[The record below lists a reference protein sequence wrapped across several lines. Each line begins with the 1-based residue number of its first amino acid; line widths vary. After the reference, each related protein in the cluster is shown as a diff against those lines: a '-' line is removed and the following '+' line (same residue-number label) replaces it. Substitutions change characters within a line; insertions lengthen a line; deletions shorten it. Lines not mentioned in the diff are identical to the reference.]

1 LIIKLPPTGFH
12 GFISLAIASQISSK
26 YKYIRLGVVW
36 GSVMPDLDLLGSIL
50 IFIFTGGDADLTIA
64 FHRTIT
70 HSIIVISVILL
81 IAIVY
86 QFFSENARI
95 IYSPFLFG
103 VVGGMLLHIGLD
115 MFYFDGVTLLWP
127 FQPMGERITIIPFT
141 YEDLSPAFNSLTAKI
156 IGTLDGYFELV
167 FYLVFVLLANRYQTD
182 QELNFHWKSKD
193 IKITK
198 WPMKLKYF
206 SYFLVFQ
213 LLFFIL
219 LAFISIPWT
228 FFDRNTFI
236 IVLYIPL
243 APLYVITGFLPLFMR
258 KTIYSL
264 GTSN

>member
-1 LIIKLPPTGFH
+1 
-12 GFISLAIASQISSK
+12 
-26 YKYIRLGVVW
+26 
-36 GSVMPDLDLLGSIL
+36 MPDLDILGSIL

-64 FHRTIT
+64 FHRSIT
-70 HSIIVISVILL
+70 HSVIVISVILL

-103 VVGGMLLHIGLD
+103 VVVGMLLHIGLD
-115 MFYFDGVTLLWP
+115 LFYFDGVTLLWP
-127 FQPMGERITIIPFT
+127 FQPIGERITIIPFS
-141 YEDLSPAFNSLTAKI
+141 YNDLSPAFNSLASKI
-156 IGTLDGYFELV
+156 LATLDGYFELV

-213 LLFFIL
+213 LIFFIL

-228 FFDRNTFI
+228 FLDRNTFI
-236 IVLYIPL
+236 IFLYILL
-243 APLYVITGFLPLFMR
+243 APLYVISGFLPLFMR
-258 KTIYSL
+258 QTIYSL
-264 GTSN
+264 RT